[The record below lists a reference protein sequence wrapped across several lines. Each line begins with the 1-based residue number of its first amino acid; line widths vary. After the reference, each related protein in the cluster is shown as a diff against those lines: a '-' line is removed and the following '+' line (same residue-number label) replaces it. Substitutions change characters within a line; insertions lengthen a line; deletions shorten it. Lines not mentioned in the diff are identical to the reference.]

1 MDMNKKTYADNLTID
16 EIASNDLEMVKDAIK
31 NAKKYSFG
39 KDMKKAANF
48 VRHCLARTLV
58 SLGLPHPAPP
68 PNVNSYEAKVR
79 HAAKLDKA
87 MREKQV
93 KVEHRNKYRGNDM
106 WRCGLYIYQR
116 DELVTFISDVL
127 TQRSTEFDPIA
138 QKIGREEIGFIVI
151 TNAQLEDTKRI
162 FLMPGFVKGN

>member
-1 MDMNKKTYADNLTID
+1 MSDTYQKNMTID
-16 EIASNDLEMVKDAIK
+16 EIASNDLEMTKEAIK
-31 NAKKYSFG
+31 KAKKYNFG
-39 KDMKKAANF
+39 KDMKKAVAF
-48 VRHCLARTLV
+48 IKLCLGRTLV
-58 SLGLPHPAPP
+58 SLGLPHPQPP

-151 TNAQLEDTKRI
+151 TNANLEDTKRI
-162 FLMPGFVKGN
+162 FLVPGFAKGN

>member
-1 MDMNKKTYADNLTID
+1 MSDKTTYADNLTLD
-16 EIASNDLEMVKDAIK
+16 ELQSNDIEMLRDAIK
-31 NAKKYSFG
+31 NAKKYNFG
-39 KDMKKAANF
+39 KDMKKAVNF
-48 VRHCLARTLV
+48 VRMCLGKTLV
-58 SLGLPHPAPP
+58 SLGIPHPQPP

-116 DELVTFISDVL
+116 GELVTFISDVL

-151 TNAQLEDTKRI
+151 TNANLEDTKKI
-162 FLMPGFVKGN
+162 FLVPGFAKGN

>member
-1 MDMNKKTYADNLTID
+1 MSDTYQKNLTLD
-16 EIASNDLEMVKDAIK
+16 EIAANDLEMVKYAIK
-31 NAKKYSFG
+31 NAKKYNFG
-39 KDMKKAANF
+39 KDMKKAVAF
-48 VRHCLARTLV
+48 IKLCLGRTLV
-58 SLGLPHPAPP
+58 SLGLPHPQPP
-68 PNVNSYEAKVR
+68 PNVNSYEARIR
-79 HAAKLDKA
+79 HAAKIDKA

-151 TNAQLEDTKRI
+151 TNANLEDTKKI
-162 FLMPGFVKGN
+162 FLVPGFAKGN

>member
-1 MDMNKKTYADNLTID
+1 MSDTYQKNMTLD
-16 EIASNDLEMVKDAIK
+16 EIAANDLEMVKDAIK

-39 KDMKKAANF
+39 HDAKKATAF

-58 SLGLPHPAPP
+58 GLGMTHPAPP
-68 PNVNSYEAKVR
+68 PNVNSQLAKIR
-79 HAAKLDKA
+79 HAAKIDKA

-106 WRCGLYIYQR
+106 WRCGLYVYQR

-151 TNAQLEDTKRI
+151 TNANLEDTKKI
-162 FLMPGFVKGN
+162 FLVPGFAKGN

>member
-1 MDMNKKTYADNLTID
+1 MTDTYQKNLTLD
-16 EIASNDLEMVKDAIK
+16 EIAANDLEMVKYAIK
-31 NAKKYSFG
+31 NAKKYNFG
-39 KDMKKAANF
+39 KDMKKAVNF
-48 VRHCLARTLV
+48 VRMCLGKTLV
-58 SLGLPHPAPP
+58 SLGIPHPQPP

-106 WRCGLYIYQR
+106 WRCGLYVYQR

-151 TNAQLEDTKRI
+151 TNANLEDTKKI
-162 FLMPGFVKGN
+162 FLVPGFAKGN

>member
-1 MDMNKKTYADNLTID
+1 MSDTYQKNMTID
-16 EIASNDLEMVKDAIK
+16 EIASNDLEMTKEAIK
-31 NAKKYSFG
+31 KAKKYNFG
-39 KDMKKAANF
+39 KDMKKAVAF
-48 VRHCLARTLV
+48 IKLCLGRTLV
-58 SLGLPHPAPP
+58 SLGLPHPQPP
-68 PNVNSYEAKVR
+68 PNVNSYEARIR
-79 HAAKLDKA
+79 HAAKIDKA

-151 TNAQLEDTKRI
+151 TNANLEDTKKI
-162 FLMPGFVKGN
+162 FLVPGFAKGN

>member
-1 MDMNKKTYADNLTID
+1 MSDTYQKNMTID
-16 EIASNDLEMVKDAIK
+16 EIAANDLEMVRDAIK

-39 KDMKKAANF
+39 HDMKKAVNF
-48 VRHCLARTLV
+48 VRDCLGRTLV
-58 SLGLPHPAPP
+58 SLGMPHPQPP
-68 PNVNSYEAKVR
+68 PNVNSYEARVR

-116 DELVTFISDVL
+116 GELVCFISDVL

-151 TNAQLEDTKRI
+151 TNANLEDTKRI
-162 FLMPGFVKGN
+162 FLVPGFAKGN

>member
-1 MDMNKKTYADNLTID
+1 MSDTYQKNMTLD
-16 EIASNDLEMVKDAIK
+16 EIAANDLEMVKDAIK

-39 KDMKKAANF
+39 HDAKKAANF

-58 SLGLPHPAPP
+58 GLGMSHPAPP
-68 PNVNSYEAKVR
+68 PNVNSQLAKIR
-79 HAAKLDKA
+79 HAAKLDKE

-106 WRCGLYIYQR
+106 WRCGLYVYLR
-116 DELVTFISDVL
+116 DELVAFISDVL
-127 TQRSTEFDPIA
+127 TVRQTEYDPIS
-138 QKIGREEIGFIVI
+138 QKIGNENVGFIVI

-162 FLMPGFVKGN
+162 FLVPGFSKGN

>member
-1 MDMNKKTYADNLTID
+1 MSDTYQKNLTLD
-16 EIASNDLEMVKDAIK
+16 EIAANDLEMVKYAIK
-31 NAKKYSFG
+31 NAKKYNFG
-39 KDMKKAANF
+39 KDMKKAVNF
-48 VRHCLARTLV
+48 VRMCLGKTLV
-58 SLGLPHPAPP
+58 SLGIPHPQPP

-93 KVEHRNKYRGNDM
+93 RVEHRNKYRGNDA
-106 WRCGLYIYQR
+106 WRCGIYVYQR
-116 DELVTFISDVL
+116 DELVCFISDVL

-151 TNAQLEDTKRI
+151 TNANLEDTKRI
-162 FLMPGFVKGN
+162 FLVPGFAKGN

>member
-1 MDMNKKTYADNLTID
+1 MSDTYQKNMTID
-16 EIASNDLEMVKDAIK
+16 EIAANDLEMVKDAIK
-31 NAKKYSFG
+31 NAKKYNFG
-39 KDMKKAANF
+39 KDMKKAVNF
-48 VRHCLARTLV
+48 VRMCLGKTLV
-58 SLGLPHPAPP
+58 SLGIPHPQPP

-106 WRCGLYIYQR
+106 WRYGLYIYQR
-116 DELVTFISDVL
+116 GELVCFISDVL

-151 TNAQLEDTKRI
+151 TNANLEDTKRI
-162 FLMPGFVKGN
+162 FLVPGFAKGN

>member
-16 EIASNDLEMVKDAIK
+16 EIASNDLEMTKDAIK

-39 KDMKKAANF
+39 HDMKKAVNF
-48 VRHCLARTLV
+48 VRMCLGKTLV
-58 SLGLPHPAPP
+58 SLGIPHPQPP

-116 DELVTFISDVL
+116 GELVCFISDVL

-151 TNAQLEDTKRI
+151 TNANLEDTKKI
-162 FLMPGFVKGN
+162 FLVPGFAKGN

>member
-1 MDMNKKTYADNLTID
+1 MSDTYQKNMTID
-16 EIASNDLEMVKDAIK
+16 EIAANDLEMVKDAIK
-31 NAKKYSFG
+31 NAKKYNFG
-39 KDMKKAANF
+39 KDMKKAVNF
-48 VRHCLARTLV
+48 VRMCLGKTLV
-58 SLGLPHPAPP
+58 SLGIPHPQPP

-106 WRCGLYIYQR
+106 WRCGLYVYQR

-151 TNAQLEDTKRI
+151 TNANLEDTKKI
-162 FLMPGFVKGN
+162 FLVPGFAKGN

>member
-16 EIASNDLEMVKDAIK
+16 EIASNDLEMTKEAIK
-31 NAKKYSFG
+31 KAKKYNFG
-39 KDMKKAANF
+39 KDMKKAVNF
-48 VRHCLARTLV
+48 VRDCLGRTLV
-58 SLGLPHPAPP
+58 SLGMTHPQPP
-68 PNVNSYEAKVR
+68 PNVNSYEARIR
-79 HAAKLDKA
+79 HAAKIDKA

-106 WRCGLYIYQR
+106 WRCGLYVYQR

-151 TNAQLEDTKRI
+151 TNANLEDTKKI
-162 FLMPGFVKGN
+162 FLVPGFAKGN